1 MRAGSRLWRR
11 RQAGFTYVWL
21 LAAIAVLA
29 IGMSLVGPMWAE
41 RVQREREAEMLRV
54 GVAYARAIEHFYRM
68 QPASVRKLPHSV
80 DDLLRDPRFPGVVRH
95 LREAYTDP
103 LRPGQPLALVRGPT
117 GELRGVSSTSDAT
130 PLMQAPWTDGHFSLP
145 AATPATRCRD
155 WQFLADINS

>member
-1 MRAGSRLWRR
+1 MRTGSRPRR
-11 RQAGFTYVWL
+11 PHQAGFTYVWL

-54 GVAYARAIEHFYRM
+54 GVAYAHAIEHFYRM
-68 QPASVRKLPHSV
+68 QPAGARQLPHSV

-103 LRPGQPLALVRGPT
+103 LLPGQPLALVRGPA

-155 WQFLADINS
+155 WQFLADISS